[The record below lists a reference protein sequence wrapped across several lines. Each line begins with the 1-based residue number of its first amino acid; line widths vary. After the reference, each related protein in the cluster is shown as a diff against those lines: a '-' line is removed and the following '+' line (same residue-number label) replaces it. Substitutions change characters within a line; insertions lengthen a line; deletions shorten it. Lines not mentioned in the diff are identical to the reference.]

1 MNFSVG
7 IDPSPTPIPLS
18 NPDEDRPYSI
28 SPVKD
33 ARNPSRYSKKT
44 HHKQHFKADK
54 TVSPIQLVN
63 DHDESGNNLSMY
75 SSAYLARPQPPRL
88 PPLTVSKQV
97 TLVTDAYEVENV
109 TCPTDYFK
117 RLQSKPFQA
126 PRNTKESAAD
136 DKCDTIVTTPP
147 SVKSIYLKKTAKSNS
162 CSRGRNKARNNA
174 NKSNDSGS
182 QSVGTTKQRTSHVSK
197 PADLGSSS
205 QQTTGKEDTSVPG
218 DKGSS
223 ENGRGSNRGGVREDL
238 EEVSSRDR
246 YLSVMEDLFKKHKG
260 LSCRSNR
267 APQNFSNVNS
277 SVVPGRRIQAIGTIP
292 EDPMMKFTGR
302 HAYHA
307 MGFRGPDKSDSLIVE
322 PDHDLI
328 GEVQRLQRCER
339 MLKENTQPGYLSTWR
354 PQPAL
359 PRNLTRIMR
368 ERRQSALAFCQQQ
381 RLAPVSS
388 VSERKSDMESVSSR
402 DLTPMGSDEEL
413 WIDKNRYLLHFN
425 PVVQICP
432 NQSPWHDHSKK
443 VDETTSETSVAAD
456 TIDAA
461 GVIRRSVSAD
471 PLVKRKYSVDE
482 RMELRSAVKSILR
495 NRSSMS
501 SPSSDVYTSHSSS
514 TGSRCGQRNCVQRRA
529 RSVSD
534 LTIHMQPGDPF
545 SFESSLGAVHETI
558 VERNTGQDGTEQAV
572 TSTVTRTLSL
582 FKPITPLHDDEL
594 ESGAFAS
601 SADRVQV
608 SRIGSPSSAGCLD
621 FVIASADPNPM
632 AWFDLLDDKLSKST
646 LHATIREKLIAQFRL
661 KGLSKLFMR
670 FPSGMLGLQRELE
683 KGWDIRPKP
692 ELLMK
697 CVVKHHVLKMP
708 ITVQNSD
715 LVEKIYMNSIVRHP
729 VLYKLIMRRRE
740 ILPQELQH
748 FINRIMEMTETSDRM
763 MATITNSTTKL
774 AAVTTAAKE
783 MDASGYMTG
792 GPRVSKSAA
801 RERRSSASQATSRKS
816 QNQEVRRE
824 QTGLGSLSDERDT
837 IASHSREEKAAP
849 KMSKKDA
856 GYCAQYGKE
865 IDFDK
870 GFYTTLRNPCANILE
885 EVALH
890 LPEFAWHIRPLF
902 EHLWATL
909 EDELF
914 ERLIDRQMIIQQELE
929 ETSSALS
936 HEEDEQVVV
945 TREFLEENGLIPS
958 RQDLLEWP
966 ETYELCV
973 QLFKRIPVY
982 SNICRV
988 PKPGDGVL
996 HDLLICLHMSLY
1008 YNKLGILL
1016 VKELDTWI
1024 PYLLNGLESTFS
1036 SVREETCGVLA
1047 YLVCAYRLMTKLH
1060 VTSKNLL
1067 VANIT
1072 LSVLSAIGK
1081 YPETYAF
1088 YHGLLGYMLH
1098 SVPCLSTLD
1107 CFLLW
1112 LPVVDNDPNN
1122 LFSRDWPLF
1131 VYYVLRHWPRSPF
1144 YLDTL
1149 YQKKLLKPLET
1160 SFLIKHSRRAARL
1173 ALSYLVRTCKIRSA
1187 LLTCW
1192 PEGDEPT

>member
-1 MNFSVG
+1 
-7 IDPSPTPIPLS
+7 
-18 NPDEDRPYSI
+18 
-28 SPVKD
+28 
-33 ARNPSRYSKKT
+33 
-44 HHKQHFKADK
+44 
-54 TVSPIQLVN
+54 
-63 DHDESGNNLSMY
+63 
-75 SSAYLARPQPPRL
+75 
-88 PPLTVSKQV
+88 
-97 TLVTDAYEVENV
+97 
-109 TCPTDYFK
+109 
-117 RLQSKPFQA
+117 
-126 PRNTKESAAD
+126 
-136 DKCDTIVTTPP
+136 
-147 SVKSIYLKKTAKSNS
+147 
-162 CSRGRNKARNNA
+162 
-174 NKSNDSGS
+174 
-182 QSVGTTKQRTSHVSK
+182 
-197 PADLGSSS
+197 
-205 QQTTGKEDTSVPG
+205 
-218 DKGSS
+218 
-223 ENGRGSNRGGVREDL
+223 
-238 EEVSSRDR
+238 
-246 YLSVMEDLFKKHKG
+246 
-260 LSCRSNR
+260 
-267 APQNFSNVNS
+267 
-277 SVVPGRRIQAIGTIP
+277 
-292 EDPMMKFTGR
+292 MKFTGR
-302 HAYHA
+302 HACHA
-307 MGFRGPDKSDSLIVE
+307 MGFRGPEKSDSLIVE
-322 PDHDLI
+322 PDHNLI
-328 GEVQRLQRCER
+328 AQVQRLQRCEQK
-339 MLKENTQPGYLSTWR
+339 LKENSQSAYSVISR
-354 PQPAL
+354 PQPARS
-359 PRNLTRIMR
+359 RNLTHILR
-368 ERRQSALAFCQQQ
+368 EKTQSALVFCQQRQ
-381 RLAPVSS
+381 HARISS
-388 VSERKSDMESVSSR
+388 VPERESDMESVSSR
-402 DLTPMGSDEEL
+402 DLTPIGSDEEL

-425 PVVQICP
+425 PVVQILP

-443 VDETTSETSVAAD
+443 VDETASETSAAAD
-456 TIDAA
+456 TVDAA
-461 GVIRRSVSAD
+461 GVTRRSVSAG
-471 PLVKRKYSVDE
+471 PLVKRKYSVDKG
-482 RMELRSAVKSILR
+482 MELRSAVKSVLR
-495 NRSSMS
+495 NRSSRS
-501 SPSSDVYTSHSSS
+501 SPSSDVYTSYSSS

-529 RSVSD
+529 LSLSD
-534 LTIHMQPGDPF
+534 LTIHIQSCDPF
-545 SFESSLGAVHETI
+545 CLESSSGAVHETV
-558 VERNTGQDGTEQAV
+558 VERNTGQDGTEQVV
-572 TSTVTRTLSL
+572 TPTVTRTLSL
-582 FKPITPLHDDEL
+582 LKPVTPLHDDESD
-594 ESGAFAS
+594 SGAFES
-601 SADRVQV
+601 SADHVQV
-608 SRIGSPSSAGCLD
+608 NRIGFPNSAGCLD
-621 FVIASADPNPM
+621 FMVASTDPNPM
-632 AWFDLLDDKLSKST
+632 AWFDLLDDKLSRST
-646 LHATIREKLIAQFRL
+646 FRATIREKLIAQFRL

-670 FPSGMLGLQRELE
+670 FPGGMLGLQRELE

-692 ELLMK
+692 EMLMK

-708 ITVQNSD
+708 ITLQNSD

-748 FINRIMEMTETSDRM
+748 FLNRIMEMTETSERM
-763 MATITNSTTKL
+763 LATITNSTTKL

-801 RERRSSASQATSRKS
+801 RERISSASQATSRKS
-816 QNQEVRRE
+816 QKQEVRRE
-824 QTGLGSLSDERDT
+824 QTGLGSMNDEKDT
-837 IASHSREEKAAP
+837 IASQSREEKVAP

-865 IDFDK
+865 VDFDK

-914 ERLIDRQMIIQQELE
+914 ERLIDRQIIIQQELE
-929 ETSSALS
+929 ETSSSLS
-936 HEEDEQVVV
+936 REEDEKVVV

-982 SNICRV
+982 SNTCRV

-1008 YNKLGILL
+1008 YNKLGVLL

-1047 YLVCAYRLMTKLH
+1047 YLVCAYRLMSKLH
-1060 VTSKNLL
+1060 ATSKNLL

-1081 YPETYAF
+1081 YPESYAF

-1098 SVPCLSTLD
+1098 SLPCLSTLD

-1149 YQKKLLKPLET
+1149 YQKKLLKPLEA

-1173 ALSYLVRTCKIRSA
+1173 ALSYLVRTCKIRSS

>member
-1 MNFSVG
+1 MNFSVR

-18 NPDEDRPYSI
+18 NPDEGPPYPI

-33 ARNPSRYSKKT
+33 VRNPSRYSKNT
-44 HHKQHFKADK
+44 HHKQHFKAGK
-54 TVSPIQLVN
+54 TVSPIQLVD

-75 SSAYLARPQPPRL
+75 SGAYLARPQPPRL
-88 PPLTVSKQV
+88 PPLRVPKPV
-97 TLVTDAYEVENV
+97 TLVTDAYEAENV

-117 RLQSKPFQA
+117 RLQSKRFQA
-126 PRNTKESAAD
+126 PRTTKANATD
-136 DKCDTIVTTPP
+136 ATRDTVLTNPP
-147 SVKSIYLKKTAKSNS
+147 SLKQIYLKKTAKSNS
-162 CSRGRNKARNNA
+162 CSCGRNKARINA
-174 NKSNDSGS
+174 NQSNDSGS
-182 QSVGTTKQRTSHVSK
+182 HSVGTTKQRPSRVLKSG
-197 PADLGSSS
+197 DLGSLS
-205 QQTTGKEDTSVPG
+205 QQTTGKEDTSAPG

-223 ENGRGSNRGGVREDL
+223 ENGRCSNRGGVHEDL
-238 EEVSSRDR
+238 EEASSRDR
-246 YLSVMEDLFKKHKG
+246 YLSVMEDLFKKHKA
-260 LSCRSNR
+260 LCARSNR
-267 APQNFSNVNS
+267 TPQNFSNVNS
-277 SVVPGRRIQAIGTIP
+277 AVVPGRRIQPIGTIP

-322 PDHDLI
+322 PDHNLI
-328 GEVQRLQRCER
+328 GQVQRLQRCEQK
-339 MLKENTQPGYLSTWR
+339 LKENSQPGYLSMPR
-354 PQPAL
+354 PQPAR
-359 PRNLTRIMR
+359 PRNLTHLLR
-368 ERRQSALAFCQQQ
+368 EKTQSALEFCQQQ
-381 RLAPVSS
+381 RLARVSA
-388 VSERKSDMESVSSR
+388 VPEGESEMESVSSR
-402 DLTPMGSDEEL
+402 DLTPIGSDEEL

-443 VDETTSETSVAAD
+443 VDETASETSVAAD

-471 PLVKRKYSVDE
+471 PLLKRKYSVDK

-501 SPSSDVYTSHSSS
+501 SPSSDVYSSQS
-514 TGSRCGQRNCVQRRA
+514 SNTGSQVGQRNCMQRRA
-529 RSVSD
+529 LSVSD

-545 SFESSLGAVHETI
+545 SLESSVGAVQETI
-558 VERNTGQDGTEQAV
+558 VEKNTGQDGTEQAV
-572 TSTVTRTLSL
+572 TPTVTRTLSL
-582 FKPITPLHDDEL
+582 LKPITPLHDDESDSVAF
-594 ESGAFAS
+594 ESSPDHA
-601 SADRVQV
+601 QV
-608 SRIGSPSSAGCLD
+608 NRIGFPSSAGCLE
-621 FVIASADPNPM
+621 FMIASADPNPM
-632 AWFDLLDDKLSKST
+632 AWFDVLDDKLHRST
-646 LHATIREKLIAQFRL
+646 LRATIREKLIAQFRL

-708 ITVQNSD
+708 ITVQNAE

-774 AAVTTAAKE
+774 SAVTTAAKE

-801 RERRSSASQATSRKS
+801 RERVSSSSQATSRKS
-816 QNQEVRRE
+816 QKQEIRRE
-824 QTGLGSLSDERDT
+824 QGSLNDEKDT
-837 IASHSREEKAAP
+837 IASQSREEKAAP

-902 EHLWATL
+902 EHLWTTL

-914 ERLIDRQMIIQQELE
+914 ERLIDKQMIIQQELE
-929 ETSSALS
+929 ETSSAVS
-936 HEEDEQVVV
+936 REEDEKIVV
-945 TREFLEENGLIPS
+945 TRELLEANGLIPS

-982 SNICRV
+982 SNVCRV

-1047 YLVCAYRLMTKLH
+1047 YLVCAYRLMSKLH
-1060 VTSKNLL
+1060 ATSKNLL

-1081 YPETYAF
+1081 YPESYAF

-1098 SVPCLSTLD
+1098 SLPCLSTLD

-1149 YQKKLLKPLET
+1149 YQKKLLKSLEA

-1173 ALSYLVRTCKIRSA
+1173 ALSYLVRTCKIRSS